1 MKLLIENGRLIDPAS
16 KTDGI
21 RSIAIAD
28 GKIFAIAEAGKP
40 IPGFTPDRTIDAS
53 GLVVAPGLVRS
64 GGSPP

>member
-28 GKIFAIAEAGKP
+28 GKNF
-40 IPGFTPDRTIDAS
+40 RHC
-53 GLVVAPGLVRS
+53 RS
-64 GGSPP
+64 RQADTRLHS